1 MPQVTHQINGKE
13 TSKEHFEQ
21 VTKDADEPKGLSPIE
36 RLTRLEH
43 TVFPHLK
50 PGETPDED

>member
-1 MPQVTHQINGKE
+1 MAQITHHINGKE

-21 VTKDADEPKGLSPIE
+21 VTKNADEPKELSPIE